1 MRVPWHP
8 GAGEQTEPAWAEGLA
23 PTERDSPPQM
33 IHWTLPLV
41 FNLGRKEVSDLLLA
55 QVLHR
60 GSALAG
66 FGHTGDLADVS
77 DFSLMFG
84 LGGHSW

>member
-1 MRVPWHP
+1 
-8 GAGEQTEPAWAEGLA
+8 
-23 PTERDSPPQM
+23 M